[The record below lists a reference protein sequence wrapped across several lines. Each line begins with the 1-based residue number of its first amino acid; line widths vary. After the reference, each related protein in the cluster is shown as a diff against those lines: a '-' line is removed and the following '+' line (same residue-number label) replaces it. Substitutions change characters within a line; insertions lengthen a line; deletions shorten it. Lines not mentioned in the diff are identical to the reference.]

1 MTRSRQRLVLAGLLG
16 GAVLVR
22 GLAWVALHPAIAPD
36 QASAI
41 HGSGAY
47 HIYATNL
54 LATGVYGLT
63 PGQPDAALPPLYSL
77 LLAAVYAVAGP
88 SPTNAVGLNI
98 ALDVAGLA
106 ALWVVARRL
115 FPDDEWVSVLS
126 VGLMSGYPYLVFQ
139 TLTMSDTSLFVAQL
153 YALLALLVLL
163 GGGRPRVPL
172 AAIAAAGG
180 AVLGLSLLTRPVL
193 PLLLVL
199 AVPWLARRIGWRAAA
214 VRAAAVAIVGGLVL
228 APWTIRNAGVFGEP
242 VLVAT
247 NGGSNFWQGN
257 NPRTIRYLRAGYD
270 VQWISPGR
278 VRASDP
284 LGPEADRELLARGLA
299 YLRTHPGDLPALLWT
314 KLLVQWSLDI
324 TPRRNPSVGD
334 GAAVA
339 ERTDPSGAL
348 VLTGLGASDPIS
360 VYAQPLFDRVG
371 RGVHRLTW
379 GALLLLAAIGLAMRR
394 ADWRDLS
401 LLWLAPLTLT
411 ITYLVLHPS
420 TRYRA
425 PGDPALM
432 PFAAVALTR
441 IVRRGA
447 GPRGEA
453 TPSPRDP
460 RQRPQTAACWIGAT
474 AYPLPL
480 PVNLERKW
488 QALSAL
494 GLPLHVVGFST
505 GLRPRRFAGHASF
518 HLLPRPRLAVLR
530 YLVMFTLG
538 PWVLLGVARRY
549 RAPVLISQSPY
560 EGAIAVLV
568 GRALRVFGR
577 RAAVIVESHGD
588 FETALFGYRATPLDG
603 LYRRL
608 MRPAARWALR
618 HATAGRA
625 VSEATRAQ
633 LAARAPN
640 LPIAVFPAW
649 IDVETFAA
657 AERDEPPSASHMLVF
672 VGTIVEGKGM
682 HVLIDAFARLE
693 AEFPRLHLVV
703 AGEVGDRS
711 YAAALR
717 ERIRDAGLDGRIAFT
732 GRRSTA
738 EVADLLR
745 RARALVLPSFS
756 EGLGLVLLEA
766 MLCGTPVI
774 ATRVGG
780 TPDVVVDGETGY
792 LVRAGDPTG
801 LAGRLR
807 QILTDPAVDLI
818 GARARRHAR
827 SLVSARR
834 FVDGHRAMLE
844 LARPAP
850 LVDRPRTPGA
860 LLRHAADIEHERL
873 EQEVEPGERR

>member
-1 MTRSRQRLVLAGLLG
+1 MTRSTRRLVLAGLLG

-63 PGQPDAALPPLYSL
+63 PGQADAALPPLYAL
-77 LLAAVYAVAGP
+77 LLAAVYAIAGP
-88 SPTNAVGLNI
+88 SPANAVGLNI
-98 ALDVAGLA
+98 ALDLAGLA

-126 VGLMSGYPYLVFQ
+126 VGLMSAYPYLVFQ

-163 GGGRPRVPL
+163 GGERPRVPL
-172 AAIAAAGG
+172 AAIAAAG

-199 AVPWLARRIGWRAAA
+199 TVPWLARRIGWRAAGG
-214 VRAAAVAIVGGLVL
+214 RAAAVALVAGLVL

-270 VQWISPGR
+270 VQWISPGH
-278 VRASDP
+278 VQASDP

-299 YLRTHPGDLPALLWT
+299 YLRAHPGDLPALLWT

-324 TPRRNPSVGD
+324 TPRRNPSVGS
-334 GAAVA
+334 GTAVA
-339 ERTDPSGAL
+339 EGTDPSGAL
-348 VLTGLGASDPIS
+348 VLSGLGASDPIA

-379 GALLLLAAIGLAMRR
+379 GALLLLAAIGLALRR

-432 PFAAVALTR
+432 PFAAVALAR
-441 IVRRGA
+441 VVRRGA
-447 GPRGEA
+447 GPRGEP
-453 TPSPRDP
+453 TPFRRDL
-460 RQRPQTAACWIGAT
+460 RQQPETAACWIGAT
-474 AYPLPL
+474 VYPLPL
-480 PVNLERKW
+480 PGSLERKW
-488 QALSAL
+488 QALSDL

-505 GLRPRRFAGHASF
+505 GLRPRRFAGDASF

-530 YLVMFTLG
+530 YLAMFTLG
-538 PWVLLGVARRY
+538 PWLLLGAARRY
-549 RAPVLISQSPY
+549 RAPVLIAQSPY
-560 EGAIAVLV
+560 EGVIAVLV
-568 GRALRVFGR
+568 GRALRAFGR
-577 RAAVIVESHGD
+577 RPAVIVESHGD
-588 FETALFGYRATPLDG
+588 FETALFRYRTTPLDG

-633 LAARAPN
+633 LAAHARD
-640 LPIAVFPAW
+640 LPIVVFPAW

-657 AERDEPPSASHMLVF
+657 RERDEPPSASHMLVF
-672 VGTIVEGKGM
+672 VGTIVEGKGV
-682 HVLIDAFARLE
+682 HVLIDAFLQLE

-703 AGEVGDRS
+703 AGEVGDQS
-711 YAAALR
+711 YAAALQR
-717 ERIRDAGLDGRIAFT
+717 RIREAGLDSRIVLT
-732 GRRSTA
+732 GRRTTA
-738 EVADLLR
+738 EVAELLG

-780 TPDVVVDGETGY
+780 TPEVVIDGETGY
-792 LVRAGDPTG
+792 LIRPGDSTDLARRAK
-801 LAGRLR
+801 

-818 GARARRHAR
+818 GARARLHAR
-827 SLVSARR
+827 GLVSAQR
-834 FVDGHRAMLE
+834 FVEGHRAMLE
-844 LARPAP
+844 VAGPAP
-850 LVDRPRTPGA
+850 RVDRPRTPGA
-860 LLRHAADIEHERL
+860 LLRHAADVEHERL
-873 EQEVEPGERR
+873 EQQVESRERR